1 MNGYEIRHHMSQNNV
16 LVKDLANQFGIR
28 NVNISKVIH
37 GKRKTKYI
45 REAIAK
51 AIKKPV
57 SEVFTDVA

>member
-16 LVKDLANQFGIR
+16 LVKDLANQIGIR

-51 AIKKPV
+51 AIHKPV
-57 SEVFTDVA
+57 SEVFTDAA